1 MGTLVEV
8 QYTAPAG
15 VAHCTTKF
23 CQVIWRVTDGRACS
37 ASVGDTHCIPG
48 KRCSRAG
55 WVLPGIEAGP
65 QRDEMAALPYVCS
78 PSEAVG
84 HDAEDAL
91 SLEKL

>member
-1 MGTLVEV
+1 MYSREEMQPRRLG
-8 QYTAPAG
+8 
-15 VAHCTTKF
+15 
-23 CQVIWRVTDGRACS
+23 S
-37 ASVGDTHCIPG
+37 A
-48 KRCSRAG
+48 
-55 WVLPGIEAGP
+55 GIEAGP